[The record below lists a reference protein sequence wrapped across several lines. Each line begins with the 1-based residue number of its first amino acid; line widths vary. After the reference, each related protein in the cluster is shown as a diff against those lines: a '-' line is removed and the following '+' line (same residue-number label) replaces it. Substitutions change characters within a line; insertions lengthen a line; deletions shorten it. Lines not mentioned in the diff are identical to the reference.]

1 MNQTVI
7 NALQLLDY
15 FMGEPNELSL
25 HEVYK
30 KTDMSKPTV
39 YRLLSS
45 LEYCGFLTKVKVS
58 DRDIR
63 YRLGLKL
70 LEFGN
75 IVAEQL
81 DLRKIVLPFM
91 KELRDE
97 INEIVHLVVM
107 DGDQATYIEKVESSQ
122 TIRLYTRVGKSTPL
136 YAGSGPKLLLA
147 FLPEVHQEK
156 IISKLDLYPLTEN
169 TIVDKNQLREEL
181 KMIRE
186 QGYAISDGEQNLDTI
201 GISYPIRD
209 YTGDVAAALSVSGP
223 SNRFQAKRSLIMDKT
238 KGTADRI
245 SRNLGLKE

>member
-15 FMGEPNELSL
+15 FMGEPYELSL
-25 HEVYK
+25 HEIYK
-30 KTDMSKPTV
+30 KTNMSKPTV

-75 IVAEQL
+75 MVAEQL
-81 DLRKIVLPFM
+81 DFRKIALPFM

-97 INEIVHLVVM
+97 INEIVHLVVL

-147 FLPEVHQEK
+147 FLPEAHQEK
-156 IISKLDLYPLTEN
+156 VISKLELDPLTEN
-169 TIVDKNQLREEL
+169 TIVDKNQLRQEL
-181 KMIRE
+181 KNIRK
-186 QGYAISDGEQNLDTI
+186 QGYAISDGEQNMETI

-209 YTGDVAAALSVSGP
+209 YTGDVAGALSVSGP
-223 SNRFQAKRSLIMDKT
+223 SNRFQTKRSLIMEKT
-238 KGTADRI
+238 RSMACRI
-245 SRNLGLKE
+245 SRNLGSKE